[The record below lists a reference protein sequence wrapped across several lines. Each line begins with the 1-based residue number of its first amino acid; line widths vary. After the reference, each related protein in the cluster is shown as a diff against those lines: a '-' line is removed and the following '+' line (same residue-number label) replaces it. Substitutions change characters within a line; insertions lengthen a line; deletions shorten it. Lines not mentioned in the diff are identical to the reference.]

1 MTGSCLDALGVAKR
15 APTHMAPLTLPAR
28 PEPVH
33 ALFQLECPPVT
44 PSVTLWTT
52 HPLGTGDRL
61 PDSKLSCLDGQD
73 MCEGPERQAAEGLE
87 HQNADLEITVSAKR
101 GGAKSGARM
110 LKRESASENCELLDQ
125 VIDAWRDL
133 NPSAKALIAKMVKEL
148 KD

>member
-87 HQNADLEITVSAKR
+87 PPTRGLEITVSAKR
-101 GGAKSGARM
+101 GGAKGGAHL
-110 LKRESASENCELLDQ
+110 LKRKSASENCELLEQ
-125 VIDAWRDL
+125 VIDAWDDL
-133 NPSAKALIAKMVKEL
+133 NPNAKALIAKMVKEFSN
-148 KD
+148 